1 MPLSSLAA
9 LLRDDPSVRDALG
22 RTAATVAVPE
32 AVRAAYIAAIAETS
46 SRSPIVVAVPTV
58 AEAET
63 LCDDLGTWLGPDAV
77 EWFPAW
83 ETLPF
88 ERVSPSTETMGRRMR
103 VMWRLGDPA
112 RSPGWSWHPFAPCCN
127 GSARTSRRHGR

>member
-1 MPLSSLAA
+1 MPLTALAS
-9 LLRDDPSVRDALG
+9 LLRDDPALRDALG
-22 RTAATVAVPE
+22 RDAATVAVPE
-32 AVRAAYIAAIAETS
+32 AGRASYIAAVAETS

-63 LCDDLGTWLGPDAV
+63 LADDLGTWLGPDAV

-88 ERVSPSTETMGRRMR
+88 ELS
-103 VMWRLGDPA
+103 LI
-112 RSPGWSWHPFAPCCN
+112 HI
-127 GSARTSRRHGR
+127 